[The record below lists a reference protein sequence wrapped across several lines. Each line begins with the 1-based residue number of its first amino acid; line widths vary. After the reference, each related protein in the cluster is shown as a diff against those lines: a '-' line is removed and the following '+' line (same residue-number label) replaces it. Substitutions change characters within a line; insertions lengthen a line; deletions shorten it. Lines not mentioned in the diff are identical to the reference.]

1 MSPKENL
8 QRIIDQLPADKLEE
22 LERIAISMLPSER
35 LKGKRGPTKS
45 FEEASEALFSKFD
58 SALRNLAK

>member
-22 LERIAISMLPSER
+22 LERIAISMLPSSGPRGE
-35 LKGKRGPTKS
+35 RGPELS
-45 FEEASEALFSKFD
+45 FEDAADAVFTKFD
-58 SALRNLAK
+58 KALRNLAQ